1 MLIVGSPLV
10 RIPPTQHFLGNCMIV
25 TELYLVYVL
34 FAACY
39 CARIMNPELK
49 EILEF
54 SLVSISSTVFIV
66 DPLAAIPSFLVMTS
80 RDTDEKRR
88 RMARQAAWTI
98 FLVLSIFSL
107 AGSLIFKL
115 FSITLPAFKI
125 AGGLILLLVAVEML
139 QARRS
144 GTQEVTEERLEGTEK
159 EEVGVTPLGIPM
171 LAGPGAISTVM
182 VLMGQ
187 SRDWWQAI
195 PVFAG
200 IMITAV
206 LSYYTLAGANR
217 VRRLLG
223 ETGIR
228 ILMRLMGLVLTAI
241 AVQFVINGFTDLGI
255 VRPSAG

>member
-1 MLIVGSPLV
+1 MG
-10 RIPPTQHFLGNCMIV
+10 T
-25 TELYLVYVL
+25 
-34 FAACY
+34 
-39 CARIMNPELK
+39 ELK

-54 SLVSISSTVFIV
+54 SLVALSSIFFIV
-66 DPLAAIPSFLVMTS
+66 DPLAAIPSFLVMTAEDS
-80 RDTDEKRR
+80 EDKRR
-88 RMARQAAWTI
+88 RMARQAAWTC
-98 FLVLSIFSL
+98 FLVLSLFSL

-115 FSITLPAFKI
+115 FGITLPAFKI
-125 AGGLILLLVAVEML
+125 AGGFVLFLVAVEML

-187 SRDWWQAI
+187 SRDWWQVI
-195 PVFAG
+195 PVYLAIG
-200 IMITAV
+200 ITA
-206 LSYYTLAGANR
+206 LASYYVLAGANR
-217 VRRLLG
+217 VRKLLG

-241 AVQFVINGFTDLGI
+241 AVQFVLNGLADLRI
-255 VRPSAG
+255 LNPPKTR